1 MVRKVNY
8 FLSPSILGI
17 FAALNVPEYIS
28 QQMFLIQ
35 FIQTRFLLAV
45 VIHCWFPGYVWEMT
59 RPHFPASMVGRS
71 VPSSREYKSIM
82 KSLRIETKNPKKTPA
97 ERCRMAVAFLLLGQV
112 AWIWRPDF
120 CQWLPKRCEDWESL
134 WRGRVPS
141 TEGSCCLLSRCSSSA
156 P

>member
-1 MVRKVNY
+1 MRAGLKIINSFCSLPTCSETKCKMNGKKSKLFSVSFYIRHLCCSKC
-8 FLSPSILGI
+8 
-17 FAALNVPEYIS
+17 PEYIS

-59 RPHFPASMVGRS
+59 GPHFPASMVGRS

-82 KSLRIETKNPKKTPA
+82 KSLRIETKNPKNTHA

-112 AWIWRPDF
+112 AWI
-120 CQWLPKRCEDWESL
+120 
-134 WRGRVPS
+134 
-141 TEGSCCLLSRCSSSA
+141 
-156 P
+156 